1 MSVNYFAKVRESVVT
16 EIGMAPQGRRNE
28 ALNLAAYALG
38 RHAHMDAA
46 NIDSSVIDLHTAAKA
61 IGLQEHEIKATIGS
75 GFKRGSEN
83 PKTLENDD
91 AMPFQPSE
99 MDRLIVRLA
108 SKELLIRDEE
118 TRAEKIA
125 KAQAAWERSVPISR
139 ENKDAVR
146 PALLYLNN
154 RGMRAG
160 TAAGVARFS
169 PSLYDGP
176 AILFPATNAEG
187 DVCGVQAVL
196 LTPNGKKREHN
207 NINKYSRGSLV
218 GNAMR
223 IGDEHEGGAIILVE
237 GPEDALSVRQAIMG
251 QVEATIVCTF
261 GKAGMKTFNAPRAS
275 DVTICADPD
284 LDVEAVA
291 DVLRGDGS
299 TDVHVVRFDALGV
312 ENVKDANDYLQE
324 AGAEKLREALAL
336 AKPVEEVKQERIAS
350 ERQWPTPYEP
360 VDPASIPARRWI
372 YGQHYI
378 RSNVSV
384 LASAGGVGKTSLQIL
399 ESLCITTG
407 KPLLGEAVHE
417 RCNVWVINLEDPL
430 EEMQRRYAATMLHY
444 GIAAEEVRGRLFL
457 DAGRSLNMVFAN
469 QGREGTEVN
478 DEMLDYMAKMIKQN
492 NIGVMFIDPWVGA
505 NMINENDNVAMNAAV
520 SAVRSVCD
528 ETDCAAGLVH
538 HIRKGNGDEATV
550 DSVRGAGSLIG
561 AARAARV
568 INKISAEDAQKL
580 GVSEAESLGIFRV
593 DDGKANLAPPAA
605 KAVYRRMVG
614 VQLPNMEY
622 VGVATEYAMPDLF
635 DGVSARDAMKVQ
647 RAVGEAETQGEPL
660 RANVQ
665 AKTWVGV
672 TVADVLGLDL
682 EKRHEKAKAK
692 AIVAKWIENGVLRKT
707 SAPSKRDGREVP
719 CVVVGDWITGEEAG
733 I

>member
-1 MSVNYFAKVRESVVT
+1 MSVNYFQKVRESVVT

-108 SKELLIRDEE
+108 SKDLLIRDEE

-160 TAAGVARFS
+160 VAEGVARFS

-176 AILFPATNAEG
+176 AILFPATNEQG
-187 DVCGVQAVL
+187 ELCGVQSVL
-196 LTPNGKKREHN
+196 LTPDGKKREHN

-223 IGDEHEGGAIILVE
+223 IGDQHEGGAIILVE

-251 QVEATIVCTF
+251 HVEATIVCTF
-261 GKAGMKTFNAPRAS
+261 GKSGMKTFNAPRAS

-284 LDVEAVA
+284 LDVEAVS

-336 AKPVEEVKQERIAS
+336 AKPVEEVKQERIAG
-350 ERQWPTPYEP
+350 ERQWPTAYEP
-360 VDPASIPARRWI
+360 IDPATIPARRWI
-372 YGQHYI
+372 YGQHYVQ
-378 RSNVSV
+378 RPCQRAGVGGRRREDVAADRGGSV
-384 LASAGGVGKTSLQIL
+384 HRNGQAAAGRVHTRAVQGVDHQPRRSAGGDAETPCGGDAALRRHRRGNTGALVPRRRQEL
-399 ESLCITTG
+399 EHG
-407 KPLLGEAVHE
+407 
-417 RCNVWVINLEDPL
+417 
-430 EEMQRRYAATMLHY
+430 
-444 GIAAEEVRGRLFL
+444 VR
-457 DAGRSLNMVFAN
+457 
-469 QGREGTEVN
+469 Q
-478 DEMLDYMAKMIKQN
+478 
-492 NIGVMFIDPWVGA
+492 P
-505 NMINENDNVAMNAAV
+505 
-520 SAVRSVCD
+520 
-528 ETDCAAGLVH
+528 
-538 HIRKGNGDEATV
+538 
-550 DSVRGAGSLIG
+550 RGATGSRSTTKCSTTWRPRL
-561 AARAARV
+561 
-568 INKISAEDAQKL
+568 
-580 GVSEAESLGIFRV
+580 
-593 DDGKANLAPPAA
+593 
-605 KAVYRRMVG
+605 RR
-614 VQLPNMEY
+614 
-622 VGVATEYAMPDLF
+622 T
-635 DGVSARDAMKVQ
+635 
-647 RAVGEAETQGEPL
+647 
-660 RANVQ
+660 
-665 AKTWVGV
+665 
-672 TVADVLGLDL
+672 
-682 EKRHEKAKAK
+682 
-692 AIVAKWIENGVLRKT
+692 T
-707 SAPSKRDGREVP
+707 SA
-719 CVVVGDWITGEEAG
+719 W
-733 I
+733 